1 MVQNPSS
8 LFPAHMAPATF
19 RKQSPNSSASCVSI
33 LEPAALQEQR
43 LLKQVIEPYI
53 RNATMI
59 ISLIAVILF
68 VGLVGVALLGGRL
81 GRLLPEEQLSAES
94 KDAVKLAMGLI
105 ATMTAVLLGLLIS
118 SAKGTFDTAQSEV
131 MQMAAK
137 VALLDRVLALYGPE
151 AAEARRALRDAVA
164 DAARRAWPANGSAP
178 VRLDPNE
185 QMGDAVYVA
194 IHRLTPH
201 DDAQRTLKTQAAT
214 LMVQLGELRSLLQ
227 AQSIPA
233 VSKPLLIALVSWLV
247 VIFFGFSLV
256 APANATSTLALVAG
270 AFSVACAVFLILEL
284 DHPFAGVIRIP
295 SEPMTNT
302 LNHLA
307 KETS

>member
-1 MVQNPSS
+1 
-8 LFPAHMAPATF
+8 
-19 RKQSPNSSASCVSI
+19 
-33 LEPAALQEQR
+33 
-43 LLKQVIEPYI
+43 
-53 RNATMI
+53 MI

-270 AFSVACAVFLILEL
+270 AFSVAGAVFLILEL

-295 SEPMTNT
+295 SEPITNT

-307 KETS
+307 KEAP